1 MVTGC
6 KVVGKACCPVLGTT
20 SKGRWR
26 ERVHMKLLKNE
37 GNRKILNIWLG
48 FLLQV

>member
-26 ERVHMKLLKNE
+26 ESTYEIVKK
-37 GNRKILNIWLG
+37 
-48 FLLQV
+48 